1 MSSLTVSQLLRK
13 DLKVVNFAS
22 VEKGIAKN
30 IVIAMSSVMMS
41 AETLYQKDG
50 FDDEICKFLDSK
62 NSTFCFVMGA
72 VIDPLTGSI
81 KRDILIY
88 PITITSA
95 RKLAE
100 KLRQWPELKL
110 EKVILAERSFEV
122 FRQADA
128 SFSRKKILP
137 IIKNIF
143 SDLKIYT

>member
-1 MSSLTVSQLLRK
+1 MNLASLVFLFKLMLIVRRASFFSFLLKWIKIFYR
-13 DLKVVNFAS
+13 
-22 VEKGIAKN
+22 I
-30 IVIAMSSVMMS
+30 
-41 AETLYQKDG
+41 
-50 FDDEICKFLDSK
+50 
-62 NSTFCFVMGA
+62 
-72 VIDPLTGSI
+72 SI

-143 SDLKIYT
+143 SDLKIST